1 MIEGRESILNI
12 SKMKLLIVDY
22 KMGNLHSVV
31 NKVRKNAIEPIVS
44 SNPKDLIEADK
55 IILPGVG
62 HFSSAVS
69 HLKDLQLYELLSEQ
83 VLVKRKPIL
92 GICLGMQLMAKYSE
106 EGNSEGLGWFD
117 AEIKRLKVSDSKLYK
132 IPHIGWTSVQFN
144 KNSALL
150 KGVENGSDF
159 YFVHSYFC
167 KCNNGNDILS
177 TSDYG
182 GVFTSAI
189 ERDHIFGVQYHPEK
203 SHDVGMQLFKN
214 FMSL

>member
-1 MIEGRESILNI
+1 MNLV
-12 SKMKLLIVDY
+12 IVNY
-22 KMGNLHSVV
+22 GMGNIHSVV
-31 NKVRKNAIEPIVS
+31 NKIRNFKMEPIVTS
-44 SNPKDLIEADK
+44 LPEVVMQADK
-55 IILPGVG
+55 IVMPGVG
-62 HFSSAVS
+62 HFGQAIKI
-69 HLKDLQLYELLSEQ
+69 LKGLNLFDALNEV
-83 VLVKRKPIL
+83 VLIRKKPIL
-92 GICLGMQLMAKYSE
+92 CICLGMQLMANMSE
-106 EGNSEGLGWFD
+106 EGNSLGFGWFD

-144 KNSALL
+144 KNSSLL

-167 KCNNGNDILS
+167 KCNNENDVLG

-189 ERDHIFGVQYHPEK
+189 EREHIFGVQYHPEK
-203 SHDVGMQLFKN
+203 SHDVGMLVFKN